1 VLTPTGVKNAYMDI
15 DVLGESAIGVFGT
28 GVSLT
33 FLIAK
38 G

>member
-1 VLTPTGVKNAYMDI
+1 VLTQTGVKNAYMDI
-15 DVLGESAIGVFGT
+15 DVFGVSTIGVFGT

-38 G
+38 S